1 MEVSLPLVDPRSAGR
16 RECTPSSRTTFLANT
31 GVQPTGLERQAVEM
45 GAPVVH
51 FLSSQGKSQVSIF
64 PAENPR
70 PQESFFGLQHLL
82 LPSRQ
87 SGVLSVAEETRA
99 GRRWART
106 ALPRAGSPTA
116 ASRGDGG
123 SAPSC
128 PVLRQ
133 GDPASPGAWS
143 PQWDGAKRIDSSRR
157 APMAGS
163 PSGSGSGILASR
175 CSFHITSAGFRAAAR
190 LPRCQ
195 PWAELACPGPP
206 PHCFDL
212 AEGSCGAGW

>member
-1 MEVSLPLVDPRSAGR
+1 
-16 RECTPSSRTTFLANT
+16 
-31 GVQPTGLERQAVEM
+31 M

-82 LPSRQ
+82 LLSRQ
-87 SGVLSVAEETRA
+87 SGVLSVAGETRA
-99 GRRWART
+99 GRRWVRT

-133 GDPASPGAWS
+133 GEPASPGAWS
-143 PQWDGAKRIDSSRR
+143 PQWDGAKRIDSSRQ
-157 APMAGS
+157 APTAGS
-163 PSGSGSGILASR
+163 HSRLAVRLWLWNPCLLVQLPHHLRWVQSSHPAAETPALGRVGLSGA
-175 CSFHITSAGFRAAAR
+175 
-190 LPRCQ
+190 
-195 PWAELACPGPP
+195 P

-212 AEGSCGAGW
+212 AEVSCGAGW